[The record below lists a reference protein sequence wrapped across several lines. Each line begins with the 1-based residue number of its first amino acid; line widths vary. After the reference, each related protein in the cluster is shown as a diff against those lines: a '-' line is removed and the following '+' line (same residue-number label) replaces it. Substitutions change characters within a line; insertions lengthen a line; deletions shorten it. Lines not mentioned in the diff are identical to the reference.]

1 MGEVIWAM
9 PERNRFFLWE
19 VFPLSVAQF
28 GHHLADYPAMSVS
41 MLGYQLDTTM
51 PSIAKTVMPTRI
63 SSKVWQYFVD
73 NKEYASFLLCKYHPS
88 NGVAIFVG

>member
-1 MGEVIWAM
+1 MADE
-9 PERNRFFLWE
+9 NQ
-19 VFPLSVAQF
+19 PLKVKVKSMF
-28 GHHLADYPAMSVS
+28 SLFMNISYFINLTLSVS